1 MNSTLTTIS
10 PSKNAAQIDLMTFIY
25 HLRYR
30 NLRVQLYP
38 IRKYNGEFRELPPP
52 IPTSKTAD
60 SGIFQ
65 VFECLDGEVEYEQ
78 DVPGKTI
85 EPPENG
91 ESIPELTWEIRLKC
105 HKEAKVA
112 YGPWADRQR

>member
-1 MNSTLTTIS
+1 
-10 PSKNAAQIDLMTFIY
+10 MTFIY
-25 HLRYR
+25 HLKYR

-38 IRKYNGEFRELPPP
+38 IRKYNGDLRELPPP

-78 DVPGKTI
+78 DVPGKMI
-85 EPPENG
+85 EPLEND
-91 ESIPELTWEIRLKC
+91 EPIPELTWEIRIKC